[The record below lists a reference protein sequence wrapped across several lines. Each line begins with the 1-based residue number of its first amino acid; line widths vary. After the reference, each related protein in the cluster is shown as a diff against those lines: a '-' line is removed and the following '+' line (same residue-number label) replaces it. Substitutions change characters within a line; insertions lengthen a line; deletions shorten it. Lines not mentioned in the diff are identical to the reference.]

1 MNRFEFLKSEYEE
14 LYKLCSEAEEQHNMN
29 KARQVIEILV
39 RQFGANKRH
48 LFDRIGEV
56 SEKAAMPKDIVA
68 AFHQVRLV
76 GNKASHDETL
86 AWNKITDEDVKK
98 CLDALFEIVVWLV
111 FSHDKKIYDFVEF
124 NPEDLKIADKYLNDE
139 AKAKRNKIKEIGSF
153 INSLDIADSKLNFDN
168 AVEDELQQDVF
179 ETKREYIKRVSNLP
193 LQHIGYAILDNRTRD
208 NHTGLTFAMFHIE
221 KNDKI
226 IFSDVKAFV
235 SNMSS
240 DGDFIDGKIVVGL
253 KVDKD
258 KVYCDYDR
266 VYLQS
271 QDGVNIKLTA
281 ICWEKYKYEKAPDF
295 KKRLKKLPILP
306 LGVGKPIRKDYDL
319 TKKTLP
325 FKIALY
331 NYVQTILDIDKVSAV
346 VDRQLAKTFC
356 EYKETFILYGNVNEN
371 KKGKILKNVNYDG
384 EVAVVLSAK
393 KRGRKS
399 LAAIQ
404 KAEAT
409 GETVTK
415 SKRGRK
421 KKETDT
427 TEVVT
432 KSKRGRKK
440 KEADTTEVVIKSK
453 RGRKKKETATAE
465 VEVATKSK
473 MGRKKKEIAAAEVAT
488 QPKRGR
494 KKASEK
500 PQNKENV
507 KEKIASLKSKVKEG
521 DIYSMLEL
529 GRMYQEGR
537 NVEQDGKKAVKY
549 YKKALNTKDGKD
561 NINVM
566 RSIADIYRFGT
577 GVEKD
582 GKVAIKYLKSAIKAA
597 AKTPSI
603 DVDEVKRVI
612 YNEIGEIYFS
622 GDGIEKST
630 PTAMKWYQKAATLN
644 NIGSMIKMA
653 DIYRNGNGIEQNGK
667 AAIKWYKKIIKLNVD
682 ARAQIDSMKSIA
694 EMYKDGQGVEK
705 DEKQSQQWYKKA
717 EKANKKLISNKKK
730 NSH

>member
-14 LYKLCSEAEEQHNMN
+14 LYKLGSEAEEQHNMN

-39 RQFGANKRH
+39 RQFGANRRH

-56 SEKAAMPKDIVA
+56 SEKAAMTKDIVA

-111 FSHDKKIYDFVEF
+111 FSHDKKNYSSAEF
-124 NPEDLKIADKYLNDE
+124 NSEDLKIVDKYLNEE
-139 AKAKRNKIKEIGSF
+139 AKAKREKIKEIGSF
-153 INSLDIADSKLNFDN
+153 INSLDISDNKLNFNN
-168 AVEDELQQDVF
+168 AVEDELLQDVF

-193 LQHIGYAILDNRTRD
+193 LQHIGYGILDNRTRD
-208 NHTGLTFAMFHIE
+208 NYTGLTFAMFHIE

-240 DGDFIDGKIVVGL
+240 EGDFIDGKIVVGL
-253 KVDKD
+253 KVNKD

-271 QDGVNIKLTA
+271 QDGVNIKLNA
-281 ICWEKYKYEKAPDF
+281 ICWEKYNYEKAPAF

-306 LGVGKPIRKDYDL
+306 LGVGKPIRKDYNL
-319 TKKTLP
+319 NKKTLP

-331 NYVQTILDIDKVSAV
+331 NYVQTILNIDKVSAV
-346 VDRQLAKTFC
+346 VDRNRAKEFC
-356 EYKETFILYGNVNEN
+356 DYKETFTLYGNINES

-384 EVAVVLSAK
+384 EVAAILSAK

-409 GETVTK
+409 GEAVTK
-415 SKRGRK
+415 TKRGRK
-421 KKETDT
+421 KKEI
-427 TEVVT
+427 VV
-432 KSKRGRKK
+432 
-440 KEADTTEVVIKSK
+440 
-453 RGRKKKETATAE
+453 
-465 VEVATKSK
+465 
-473 MGRKKKEIAAAEVAT
+473 AEVAIKS
-488 QPKRGR
+488 KRGR

-500 PQNKENV
+500 PQNKENI
-507 KEKIASLKSKVKEG
+507 KEKIANLKSKVKEG
-521 DIYSMLEL
+521 DIYSMLES

-537 NVEQDGKKAVKY
+537 DVEQDGKKAVSY
-549 YKKALNTKDGKD
+549 YKKVLNSKDGKD
-561 NINVM
+561 NANVM

-582 GKVAIKYLKSAIKAA
+582 GKLAIKYLKSAIKAA

-603 DVDEVKRVI
+603 DVD
-612 YNEIGEIYFS
+612 
-622 GDGIEKST
+622 
-630 PTAMKWYQKAATLN
+630 
-644 NIGSMIKMA
+644 
-653 DIYRNGNGIEQNGK
+653 
-667 AAIKWYKKIIKLNVD
+667 
-682 ARAQIDSMKSIA
+682 
-694 EMYKDGQGVEK
+694 
-705 DEKQSQQWYKKA
+705 
-717 EKANKKLISNKKK
+717 
-730 NSH
+730 

>member
-111 FSHDKKIYDFVEF
+111 FSHDKKVYDFVEF

-139 AKAKRNKIKEIGSF
+139 VKMKRNKIKEIGSF
-153 INSLDIADSKLNFDN
+153 INSLDISDSKLNFDN
-168 AVEDELQQDVF
+168 AIKDELQQDVF

-208 NHTGLTFAMFHIE
+208 NYTGLTFAMFHIE

-240 DGDFIDGKIVVGL
+240 SDDFIDGKIVVGL

-346 VDRQLAKTFC
+346 VDRQLAKSFC
-356 EYKETFILYGNVNEN
+356 EYKETFILYGNVNET

-421 KKETDT
+421 KKEADT
-427 TEVVT
+427 AEVVT
-432 KSKRGRKK
+432 KPKRGRKK
-440 KEADTTEVVIKSK
+440 KEIDTTEV
-453 RGRKKKETATAE
+453 
-465 VEVATKSK
+465 
-473 MGRKKKEIAAAEVAT
+473 AA
-488 QPKRGR
+488 QSKRGR

-500 PQNKENV
+500 PQNKENI
-507 KEKIASLKSKVKEG
+507 KEKIANLKSKVKEG
-521 DIYSMLEL
+521 DIASMLEL

-537 NVEQDGKKAVKY
+537 DVEQDGKKAVKY

-566 RSIADIYRFGT
+566 RSIADIYRFGN

-582 GKVAIKYLKSAIKAA
+582 GNLAIKYLKSAIKVAV
-597 AKTPSI
+597 KTSDI
-603 DVDEVKRVI
+603 DVDSVKRDI
-612 YNEIGEIYFS
+612 WHNIGEIYLH
-622 GDGIEKST
+622 GDGIEKDT
-630 PTAMKWYQKAATLN
+630 TTAIKWYSKSAKLN
-644 NIGSMIKMA
+644 GIASMMKMA
-653 DIYRNGNGIEQNGK
+653 EIYSIGDGIEQNGK
-667 AAIKWYKKIIKLNVD
+667 TAIKWYKKIIKLNVD
-682 ARAQIDSMKSIA
+682 VLAQIEAMKKMA
-694 EMYKDGQGVEK
+694 DMYRVGQSVEK
-705 DEKQSQQWYKKA
+705 DEKQSKYWSKKA
-717 EKANKKLISNKKK
+717 EKANKKLNSAKK
-730 NSH
+730 